1 MRFRLPPARALR
13 STMALNIALGVVALI
28 GVGWAY
34 QIVTAS
40 QNTTTNNTVAGRAVP
55 VSRGSVVATVS
66 ASGSVQSGNTA
77 SADFATSGTIS
88 SISVKVGD
96 TVAKGQVL
104 ATVDPTSANAQLTT
118 AQANLNAAKA
128 SLTRANGSGDDATIA
143 QAQAQVTTAQAA
155 VNDASRAVTGT
166 TLTAPMAGTVTAV
179 NGSVGGA
186 SGGNGGSGGSGGS
199 GSGSSANSSSGFIQL
214 ADLTV
219 MQVSANFAEADATR
233 LKVGQTTTVSWA
245 ALTGATATGKVA
257 TIAPTATTSNNVNS
271 YAVILS
277 LDSVPTGVRLGQ
289 TVTAKVTVDQADNV
303 LRLPNAAVRAV
314 GTRHQVTVETATN
327 ATEVRFVEVGVEGDT
342 FTEITSGVEEGDQV
356 VIVTTTTGTTTGGT
370 GGIGGFGGF
379 GGGGAGGGGFVRGGG
394 GGGAGGGGA
403 GGAGGGGQ
411 NQGTR

>member
-13 STMALNIALGVVALI
+13 STMALNIALGVVALV

-55 VSRGSVVATVS
+55 VSRGAVVATVS

-77 SADFATSGTIS
+77 SADFATAGTIA

-96 TVAKGQVL
+96 AVTKGQVL

-118 AQANLNAAKA
+118 ANANLNAAKA
-128 SLTRANGSGDDATIA
+128 SLTRANSSGDDATIA

-166 TLTAPMAGTVTAV
+166 TLTAPMAGTVTAI
-179 NGSVGGA
+179 NGSVGAA
-186 SGGNGGSGGSGGS
+186 SGGGSGGGS
-199 GSGSSANSSSGFIQL
+199 GSGSASSSSSSSGFIQL

-233 LKVGQTTTVSWA
+233 LKVGQTTTVTWA

-277 LDSVPTGVRLGQ
+277 LDSVPTGVRIGQ
-289 TVTAKVTVDQADNV
+289 TVTAKVTVDQASNV
-303 LRLPNAAVRAV
+303 LRLPNAAVRSV
-314 GTRHQVTVETATN
+314 GNRHQVTVETATN

-342 FTEITSGVEEGDQV
+342 FTEITSGVAEGDQV
-356 VIVTTTTGTTTGGT
+356 VIVTTTTGTTTGT
-370 GGIGGFGGF
+370 GGLGGFGGF

>member
-1 MRFRLPPARALR
+1 
-13 STMALNIALGVVALI
+13 MALNIALGVVALV

-40 QNTTTNNTVAGRAVP
+40 QNTTTNSTVAGRAVP
-55 VSRGSVVATVS
+55 VSRGAVVATVS

-77 SADFATSGTIS
+77 SADFATAGTIS

-96 TVAKGQVL
+96 TVTKGQVL

-118 AQANLNAAKA
+118 ANANLNAAKA
-128 SLTRANGSGDDATIA
+128 SLTRANSSGDDATIA

-166 TLTAPMAGTVTAV
+166 TLTAPMAGTVTAI
-179 NGSVGGA
+179 NGSVGAA
-186 SGGNGGSGGSGGS
+186 SGGGSGGGS
-199 GSGSSANSSSGFIQL
+199 GSGSASSSSSSSGFIQL

-277 LDSVPTGVRLGQ
+277 LDSVPTGVRIGQ
-289 TVTAKVTVDQADNV
+289 TVTAKVTVDQASNV
-303 LRLPNAAVRAV
+303 LRLPNAAVRSV
-314 GTRHQVTVETATN
+314 GNRHQVTVETATN

-342 FTEITSGVEEGDQV
+342 FTEITSGVAEGDQV
-356 VIVTTTTGTTTGGT
+356 VIVTTTTGTTTGT
-370 GGIGGFGGF
+370 GGLGGFGGF

>member
-1 MRFRLPPARALR
+1 
-13 STMALNIALGVVALI
+13 MALNIALGVVALV

-34 QIVTAS
+34 TAVRAS
-40 QNTTTNNTVAGRAVP
+40 NTTTTNSTVSGRTVA

-77 SADFATSGTIS
+77 SADFATAGTIS

-96 TVAKGQVL
+96 AVTKGQVL
-104 ATVDPTSANAQLTT
+104 ATVDPTSSNAQLTT
-118 AQANLNAAKA
+118 AQANLTAAKA
-128 SLTRANGSGDDATIA
+128 SLTRAQTSGDDATIA

-166 TLTAPMAGTVTAV
+166 TLTAPMAGTVTAI

-186 SGGNGGSGGSGGS
+186 SGS
-199 GSGSSANSSSGFIQL
+199 SGSSGGGGGGQGSSASSSSSSGFIQL

-257 TIAPTATTSNNVNS
+257 TIAPTATTANNVNS
-271 YAVILS
+271 YAVIMS
-277 LDSVPTGVRLGQ
+277 LDTVPTGVRIGQ
-289 TVTAKVTVDQADNV
+289 TVTAKVTVGQADNV

-314 GTRHQVTVETATN
+314 GNRHQVTVTAN
-327 ATEVRFVEVGVEGDT
+327 GVSEVRTVEVGVEGDT
-342 FTEITSGVEEGDQV
+342 FTEISSGVDEGEQV
-356 VIVTTTTGTTTGGT
+356 VIVTTTTGSTNTGTGGFGQF
-370 GGIGGFGGF
+370 GGIGGG
-379 GGGGAGGGGFVRGGG
+379 GGGGFVRGGG
-394 GGGAGGGGA
+394 GGGGGGGA
-403 GGAGGGGQ
+403 GGAGAGGAGGG
-411 NQGTR
+411 GTR

>member
-13 STMALNIALGVVALI
+13 STMALNIALGVVALV

-55 VSRGSVVATVS
+55 VSRGAVVATVS

-96 TVAKGQVL
+96 TVTKGQVL

-128 SLTRANGSGDDATIA
+128 SLTRANSSGDDATIA

-166 TLTAPMAGTVTAV
+166 TLTAPMAGTVTAI
-179 NGSVGGA
+179 NGSVGAA
-186 SGGNGGSGGSGGS
+186 SGSSGGSGGN
-199 GSGSSANSSSGFIQL
+199 GSSTSASGFIQL

-219 MQVSANFAEADATR
+219 MQVSASFAEADATR
-233 LKVGQTTTVSWA
+233 LKVGQTTTVTWA

-257 TIAPTATTSNNVNS
+257 TIAPTATTANNVNS

-277 LDSVPTGVRLGQ
+277 LDTVPTGVRIGQ

-303 LRLPNAAVRAV
+303 LRLPNAAVRAI
-314 GTRHQVTVETATN
+314 GNRHQVTVETATN

-356 VIVTTTTGTTTGGT
+356 VIVTTTTGTTNGT
-370 GGIGGFGGF
+370 GGLGGFGGF
-379 GGGGAGGGGFVRGGG
+379 GGGGVGGGGFVRGGGG

-403 GGAGGGGQ
+403 GGAGGAGGGGGQ

>member
-13 STMALNIALGVVALI
+13 STMALNIALGAVALV

-40 QNTTTNNTVAGRAVP
+40 QNTTTNSTVAGRAVP
-55 VSRGSVVATVS
+55 VSRGAVVATVS

-77 SADFATSGTIS
+77 SADFATAGTIS

-96 TVAKGQVL
+96 TVTKGQVL

-118 AQANLNAAKA
+118 ANANLNAAKA
-128 SLTRANGSGDDATIA
+128 SLTRANSSGDDATIA

-166 TLTAPMAGTVTAV
+166 TLTAPMAGTVTAI
-179 NGSVGGA
+179 NGSVGAA
-186 SGGNGGSGGSGGS
+186 SGGGSGGGS
-199 GSGSSANSSSGFIQL
+199 GSGSASSSSSSSGFIQL

-342 FTEITSGVEEGDQV
+342 FTEITSGVAEGDQV

-370 GGIGGFGGF
+370 GGLGGFGGF

-394 GGGAGGGGA
+394 GGGGGGAGGGGA
-403 GGAGGGGQ
+403 GGGGGQ
-411 NQGTR
+411 NTGTR

>member
-13 STMALNIALGVVALI
+13 STMALNIALGVVALV

-40 QNTTTNNTVAGRAVP
+40 QNTSTTNTAAGRAVP
-55 VSRGSVVATVS
+55 VSRGMVVATVS

-77 SADFATSGTIS
+77 SADFVTAGTIS

-96 TVAKGQVL
+96 TVTKGQVL

-128 SLTRANGSGDDATIA
+128 SLTRANSSGDDATIA

-166 TLTAPMAGTVTAV
+166 TLTAPMAGTVTAI
-179 NGSVGGA
+179 NSSVGA
-186 SGGNGGSGGSGGS
+186 SSGSSGGSGGSGGA
-199 GSGSSANSSSGFIQL
+199 GSSSSASGFIQL

-233 LKVGQTTTVSWA
+233 LKVGQTTTVIWA

-257 TIAPTATTSNNVNS
+257 TIAPTATTANNVNS

-277 LDSVPTGVRLGQ
+277 LDTVPTGVRIGQ

-303 LRLPNAAVRAV
+303 LRLPTAAVRAV
-314 GTRHQVTVETATN
+314 GNRHQVTVETATN
-327 ATEVRFVEVGVEGDT
+327 ATEVRFVEVGVQGDT

-356 VIVTTTTGTTTGGT
+356 VIVTTTTNTTNGT
-370 GGIGGFGGF
+370 GGLGGFGGF
-379 GGGGAGGGGFVRGGG
+379 GGGGGGGFVR

-403 GGAGGGGQ
+403 GGAGGAGGGQ

>member
-1 MRFRLPPARALR
+1 
-13 STMALNIALGVVALI
+13 
-28 GVGWAY
+28 
-34 QIVTAS
+34 
-40 QNTTTNNTVAGRAVP
+40 
-55 VSRGSVVATVS
+55 
-66 ASGSVQSGNTA
+66 
-77 SADFATSGTIS
+77 
-88 SISVKVGD
+88 
-96 TVAKGQVL
+96 VAKGQVL

-166 TLTAPMAGTVTAV
+166 TLTAPMPGTVTAI
-179 NGSVGGA
+179 NGSVGAA
-186 SGGNGGSGGSGGS
+186 SGGGSGGGS
-199 GSGSSANSSSGFIQL
+199 GSGSASSSSSSSGFIQL

-271 YAVILS
+271 YAVILY
-277 LDSVPTGVRLGQ
+277 LDSVPTGVRIGQ
-289 TVTAKVTVDQADNV
+289 TVTAKVTVDQASNV
-303 LRLPNAAVRAV
+303 LRLPNAAVRSV
-314 GTRHQVTVETATN
+314 GNRHQVTVETATN

-342 FTEITSGVEEGDQV
+342 FTEITSGVAEGDQV
-356 VIVTTTTGTTTGGT
+356 VIVTTTTGTTTGT
-370 GGIGGFGGF
+370 GGLGGFGGF

>member
-1 MRFRLPPARALR
+1 
-13 STMALNIALGVVALI
+13 MALNIALGVVALV

-40 QNTTTNNTVAGRAVP
+40 QNTTTNSTVAGRAVP
-55 VSRGSVVATVS
+55 VSRGAVVATVS

-77 SADFATSGTIS
+77 SADFATAGTIS

-96 TVAKGQVL
+96 TVTKGQVL

-118 AQANLNAAKA
+118 ANANLNAAKA
-128 SLTRANGSGDDATIA
+128 SLTRANSSGDDATIA

-166 TLTAPMAGTVTAV
+166 TLTAPMAGTVTAI
-179 NGSVGGA
+179 NGSVGAA
-186 SGGNGGSGGSGGS
+186 SGGGSGGGS
-199 GSGSSANSSSGFIQL
+199 GSGSASSSSSSSGFIQL

-257 TIAPTATTSNNVNS
+257 TIAPTAITSNNVNS

-277 LDSVPTGVRLGQ
+277 LDSVPTGVRIGQ
-289 TVTAKVTVDQADNV
+289 TVTAKVTVDQASNV
-303 LRLPNAAVRAV
+303 LRLPNAAVRSV
-314 GTRHQVTVETATN
+314 GNRHQVTVETATN

-342 FTEITSGVEEGDQV
+342 FTEITSGVAEGDQV
-356 VIVTTTTGTTTGGT
+356 VIVTTTTGTTTGT
-370 GGIGGFGGF
+370 GGLGGFGGF